1 MDRLPT
7 LIALLLLCSGCDE
20 PGGGEPPP
28 SRVIAV
34 GASAQGPDRAAF
46 CEVRSRR
53 PLSLPELA
61 GPTPTRASGWRWINV
76 WATWCRPC
84 VEELPMIASWQR
96 RLSEAGVDVELVLL
110 SADADAGAVDA
121 FIAAHPEARGS
132 LRAADPDALP
142 AWIAASGLDEGAP
155 LPVHLFLD
163 PAGAVRCA
171 RAGALQPHDYD
182 DVAAL
187 LSD

>member
-1 MDRLPT
+1 
-7 LIALLLLCSGCDE
+7 
-20 PGGGEPPP
+20 
-28 SRVIAV
+28 
-34 GASAQGPDRAAF
+34 
-46 CEVRSRR
+46 
-53 PLSLPELA
+53 
-61 GPTPTRASGWRWINV
+61 
-76 WATWCRPC
+76 
-84 VEELPMIASWQR
+84 MIASWQR